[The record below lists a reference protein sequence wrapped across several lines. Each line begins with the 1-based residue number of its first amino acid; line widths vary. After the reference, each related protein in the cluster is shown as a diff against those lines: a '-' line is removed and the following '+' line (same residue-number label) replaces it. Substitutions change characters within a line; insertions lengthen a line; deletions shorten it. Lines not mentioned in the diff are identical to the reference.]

1 MKFVIPAKFDCT
13 LQLAIELGLP
23 LKLDALLNALNIG
36 QRKGHIH
43 SALEDGEL
51 TLQAAIKMKWLKD

>member
-13 LQLAIELGLP
+13 MQLANSLGLP

-36 QRKGHIH
+36 HRKGHIH
-43 SALEDGEL
+43 NAVEDAEL
-51 TLQAAIKMKWLKD
+51 TLLAAIKM